1 MAKQPPKR
9 KGAARSSKK
18 KVVSKKVSSP
28 PKESKLKP
36 WQRNLLVHGGII
48 LAFYLILVGYF
59 APVVTSNKVMQ
70 MGDVVQVTGMM
81 HEVKEFR
88 QETGEEALWTSSLF
102 SGMPA
107 YQISVIYPSNLLRW
121 LDISVFRFGLPR
133 PANYVFLTFIGF
145 YFLLSVMGVNP
156 WLSGLGAAAYA
167 LSSYFFIILEAGHTS
182 KANAIGYMAPIIAG
196 IILTYKGKWLLG
208 GAITAFFTGMEVN
221 ANHFQ
226 ITYYLLFAIAILG
239 VAYGVEAYQNNELP
253 AWVKASGILI
263 LAGLLGVGPNI
274 SRLWTTEE
282 YASATTRGPSELATE
297 TGEKTDGLDLEYAYR
312 WSYGKGETFTL
323 LIPNFYGSASGSKL
337 GKGSATYQL
346 LAPMGAQQAENMV
359 SRWPTYWGDQPGTS
373 GPVYVGALVCFLF
386 VLGLMLVQGPIKW
399 ALLAIAVLGI
409 VLSWGRNLMWLN
421 EFLFNYF
428 PLFNKFRA
436 PSMWLV
442 LTEFAM
448 PLLGILGLTEL
459 LKIKHTGKGQDLVR
473 KVMIAAAA
481 TGGLAL
487 LLGLIGP
494 SVIDFSTE
502 TIYNSD
508 SRVFQR
514 MLGISGT
521 ATPQQ
526 SAQLNQFLD
535 ALYEDRGSMLR
546 TDALLTTFW
555 ILLGAGLIWMFV
567 TDRLKTNMLVAGLA
581 LIVLIDMISVNR
593 RYVNGENFVRENSY
607 QQSFQP
613 SQADTYIL
621 KDKDPNYRV
630 FNLASDSFNETITS
644 YHHKSIG
651 GYHAAKLGRYND
663 IISRYI
669 APAKSRLIGVINSN
683 ANLSAVESAIAGMP
697 LPVLNM
703 LNTRYLIINPNSPP
717 AQNSGA
723 MGNAWF
729 VSDFHKVNSPEEEIS
744 SISTVDLL
752 KNAIVDVSID
762 GGHFGKMIEG
772 FTPSNDPSA
781 RISLTSFAPNH
792 LVYESN
798 ANSEQAAVFSEIYYN
813 DEKGWKAYIDG
824 EPVPHFRVNY
834 ILRGLRIPAGNHK
847 VEFKFEPRSFFLG
860 EKLSLTFSIILL
872 LLVGGALFMY
882 FKQPVKPIAQ
892 ES

>member
-1 MAKQPPKR
+1 MAKQAPKR
-9 KGAARSSKK
+9 KTTTRRTKK
-18 KVVSKKVSSP
+18 KVVKKVSST

-59 APVVTSNKVMQ
+59 NPIVFGNRVMK
-70 MGDVVQVTGMM
+70 MGDVVQGKRNDCRKLRSFV
-81 HEVKEFR
+81 R
-88 QETGEEALWTSSLF
+88 ETGEEALWTSSLF

-107 YQISVIYPSNLLRW
+107 YQISVIYPGNLLRW
-121 LDISVFRFGLPR
+121 LETSVFYFGLPR
-133 PANYVFLTFIGF
+133 PANYVFMTFIGF
-145 YFLLSVMGVNP
+145 YFLLSVMGINP

-182 KANAIGYMAPIIAG
+182 KANAIGFMAPIVAG
-196 IILTYKGKWLLG
+196 IILTYKGKWLFG
-208 GAITAFFTGMEVN
+208 GAITAFFTGMEIN

-226 ITYYLLFAIAILG
+226 ITYYLLFAIAILSI
-239 VAYGVEAYQNNELP
+239 AYGVEAFKSNAMP
-253 AWVKASGILI
+253 AWIKASGVLLIAGILGI
-263 LAGLLGVGPNI
+263 GPNI
-274 SRLWTTEE
+274 SRLWTTQE
-282 YASATTRGPSELATE
+282 YASATTRGPSELATD
-297 TGEKTDGLDLEYAYR
+297 TGEKTNGLDLEYAYR

-323 LIPNFYGSASGSKL
+323 LIPNFYGGSSGSKL
-337 GKGSATYQL
+337 GKSSASYQL

-373 GPVYVGALVCFLF
+373 GPVYVGVLVCFLF

-421 EFLFNYF
+421 ELLFNYF

-448 PLLGILGLTEL
+448 PMLGILGLAEL
-459 LKIKHTGKGQDLVR
+459 IKIKNTGKGQGLVR

-502 TIYNSD
+502 TTYNSD

-514 MLGISGT
+514 MIGISGE
-521 ATPQQ
+521 ASPQQ
-526 SAQLNQFLD
+526 TAQLNQFLD

-555 ILLGAGLIWMFV
+555 ILLGAGLVWMFV
-567 TDRLKTNMLVAGLA
+567 TDRLKSNMLLVGLA

-613 SQADTYIL
+613 SQADSYIL
-621 KDKDPNYRV
+621 QDKDPNYRV
-630 FNLASDSFNETITS
+630 FNLTSDSFNETITS

-669 APAKSRLIGVINSN
+669 FQARTRLAQAINSN
-683 ANLSAVESAIAGMP
+683 TSLAAIESAIAGMP

-717 AQNSGA
+717 AQNRGA

-729 VSDFHKVNSPEEEIS
+729 VSDFHKVSSPEEEIS
-744 SISTVDLL
+744 SIATVDLR
-752 KNAIVDVSID
+752 KNAIVDVNID
-762 GGHFGKMIEG
+762 EGRFGKLIEG
-772 FTPSNDPSA
+772 FTPSSDPSA
-781 RISLTSFAPNH
+781 RITLTSFAPNH
-792 LVYESN
+792 LVYETN

-813 DEKGWKAYIDG
+813 DTKGWKAYIDG
-824 EPVPHFRVNY
+824 EQVPHFRANY

-847 VEFKFEPRSFFLG
+847 VEFKFEPRSYFVG
-860 EKLSLTFSIILL
+860 EKISLVFSIILF
-872 LLVGGALFMY
+872 LLVGGALYFY
-882 FKQPVKPIAQ
+882 FKQPSKPIKK
-892 ES
+892 EI